1 MQKKYPHCF
10 SYLIDMGE
18 VWAFRICYTN
28 KDWKTES
35 ALLHY
40 VRRET
45 LELIHSEELA
55 HPDTILGYNGFA
67 PHLFPSYHVEI
78 DNKNAEMF
86 KDFFVYITTLSVS
99 FSLREVS
106 LHFLL

>member
-1 MQKKYPHCF
+1 MQKKYPHCS
-10 SYLIDMGE
+10 SYFIDLGK
-18 VWAFRICYTN
+18 VWVFRICYTN
-28 KDWKTES
+28 KSFKAES
-35 ALLHY
+35 AALHY
-40 VRRET
+40 IRRET

-67 PHLFPSYHVEI
+67 PHLFPPNHVEI
-78 DNKNAEMF
+78 DNKNAETF
-86 KDFFVYITTLSVS
+86 KDFVLHITTMILP